1 MPWTDMLTER
11 AGKLKDNT
19 LFIKTRIEIIFM
31 HIFLCTYLCMQNLHI
46 FEVCALK
53 PALRIH

>member
-19 LFIKTRIEIIFM
+19 LFIKTRIEIIFKW
-31 HIFLCTYLCMQNLHI
+31 NLYI